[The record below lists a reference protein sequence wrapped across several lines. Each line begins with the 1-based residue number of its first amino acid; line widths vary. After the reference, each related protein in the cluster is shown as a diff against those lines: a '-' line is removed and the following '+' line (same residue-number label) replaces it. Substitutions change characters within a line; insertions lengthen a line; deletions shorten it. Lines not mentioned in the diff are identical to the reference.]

1 MIFIY
6 VFFLFLTCL
15 IFVASITLINQT
27 KQSAFFSSLLSA
39 MDFIPESQVTL
50 SYLLKFRELRDS
62 YFTACSRVFQYHCKI
77 WVAWLSMVKPTQL
90 SGIRFL
96 KLQQTKC
103 YIITITVFF
112 FKYFKILAK
121 KNCKSCLGA
130 SLLPLLLPFMSW
142 FCFHP
147 ATVQVPLLLSD
158 SFGVVRLGS
167 AAAPALTNYIF
178 FFFVHYVFS
187 QTKKL
192 SVKHPLSNLTG
203 KTSSFAHTLRGCRP
217 CSYLT

>member
-1 MIFIY
+1 MH
-6 VFFLFLTCL
+6 
-15 IFVASITLINQT
+15 
-27 KQSAFFSSLLSA
+27 
-39 MDFIPESQVTL
+39 FIPESQVTL
-50 SYLLKFRELRDS
+50 SYLLKFREVQDS

-103 YIITITVFF
+103 YIITITVVF

-130 SLLPLLLPFMSW
+130 SLLPLLLPSMSW

-147 ATVQVPLLLSD
+147 ATLQVPLLLSD

-178 FFFVHYVFS
+178 FYFIFLSAMISARLRSYQWSIPYLILLAGRVALLTHWGGADHVH
-187 QTKKL
+187 T
-192 SVKHPLSNLTG
+192 
-203 KTSSFAHTLRGCRP
+203 
-217 CSYLT
+217 